1 MSDIKYE
8 FSNEDMESFK
18 PTAKIGL
25 IATVNEE
32 GLPHV
37 TMITSMQA
45 KDSKELL
52 VGEFY
57 RGRSKEYIRSN
68 PHMAFLILS
77 LQMKLWRGNAFWTHS
92 DREGPEYEIMNQIP
106 MFRYNTYFGI
116 NTVHYFD
123 LKGFKGPKMLPLPG
137 IVLEILKSKM
147 MKGSLKSGNPDSILR
162 PFIKNMINQLTSF
175 TFLAYIKPD
184 GYPELIPLLQCQ
196 AADNCRL
203 IFSKGAFRKEL
214 AAIPDGEK
222 VAVFTMNLNMESVL
236 VRGTYKA
243 CNPSIFGNIGSVDI
257 DWVYN
262 SMPPATGQIY
272 PELEVSAVTDF

>member
-1 MSDIKYE
+1 MSDIKRE

-37 TMITSMQA
+37 TMITSMKA

-52 VGEFY
+52 VGEFF
-57 RGRSKEYIRSN
+57 RGRSKKYIQNN

-77 LQMKLWRGNAFWTHS
+77 LQMKLWRGTASWTHS
-92 DREGPEYEIMNQIP
+92 AKEGPEYEIMNQIP

-116 NTVHYFD
+116 DTVHYFD
-123 LKGFKGPKMLPLPG
+123 LIGFKGPKMLPLPG
-137 IVLEILKSKM
+137 IVIEILKSKIV
-147 MKGSLKSGNPDSILR
+147 KGSLKTENPDSILR
-162 PFIKNMINQLTSF
+162 PFIKTMINQLTSF
-175 TFLAYIKPD
+175 TFLAYVKPD

-196 AADNCRL
+196 AADNRRL
-203 IFSKGAFRKEL
+203 IFSKGAFKKEL

-222 VAVFTMNLNMESVL
+222 VAIFTMNMNMESVL
-236 VRGTYKA
+236 MRGTYKA
-243 CNPSIFGNIGSVDI
+243 SNPSILGNIASVDI

-262 SMPPATGQIY
+262 SMPPAIGQIY
-272 PELEVSAVTDF
+272 PELEISAVTDF